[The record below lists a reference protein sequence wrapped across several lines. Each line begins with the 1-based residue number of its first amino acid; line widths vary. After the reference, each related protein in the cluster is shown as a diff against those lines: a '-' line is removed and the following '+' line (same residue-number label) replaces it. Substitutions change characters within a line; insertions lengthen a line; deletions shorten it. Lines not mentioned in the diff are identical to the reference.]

1 MCDSYLL
8 VCVVVA
14 AVGCTRRAAL
24 NSTLFGVR
32 AYNELLVPVIPSRLS
47 PVPDLTFDYCVVPV
61 SQSVS
66 SRSSPALT
74 TPPSQRTAPFPS
86 VNTSTVLARSGYSHI
101 SLVRSVTAS
110 LPAHRVIS
118 GARCPI
124 LPGVIVIGNQVGGRG
139 RGEGGRVLSTV
150 VINLP
155 SFGCLAAAS
164 TVRAWVALL
173 SITSIIRDRDIG
185 LVFRRRAARPT
196 RCASGSRF
204 IKARHFVTVYRV
216 VVRSVGLD
224 RAP

>member
-8 VCVVVA
+8 ECVVVA

-32 AYNELLVPVIPSRLS
+32 AYKLLVRLS
-47 PVPDLTFDYCVVPV
+47 RRVYPVFPFDLTFDCCVVPV

-86 VNTSTVLARSGYSHI
+86 VNTSTVLARSGYSHFA
-101 SLVRSVTAS
+101 SVEVGHCVTPSTLGDLWCS
-110 LPAHRVIS
+110 LPYTTGRDCDRQS
-118 GARCPI
+118 G
-124 LPGVIVIGNQVGGRG
+124 GGGG

-150 VINLP
+150 VITLP

-164 TVRAWVALL
+164 THYGPCVG
-173 SITSIIRDRDIG
+173 S
-185 LVFRRRAARPT
+185 
-196 RCASGSRF
+196 ASVNHVDHPR
-204 IKARHFVTVYRV
+204 
-216 VVRSVGLD
+216 
-224 RAP
+224 